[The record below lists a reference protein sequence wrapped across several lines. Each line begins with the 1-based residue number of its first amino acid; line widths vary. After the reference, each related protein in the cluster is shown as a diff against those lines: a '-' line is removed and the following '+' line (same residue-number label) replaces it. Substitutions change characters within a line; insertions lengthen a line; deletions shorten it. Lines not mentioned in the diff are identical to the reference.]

1 MMEKVMNTSPCLL
14 QAGQPLKTGGAVPVR
29 NKKNTGT
36 FNNDDWKK
44 KKVSAYKIQMAGFY
58 TFLSDT
64 LYPVIHY
71 LRKEQLLDYYLN
83 PPS

>member
-1 MMEKVMNTSPCLL
+1 MMEKVINTSPCLL

-44 KKVSAYKIQMAGFY
+44 KRFQPTKYKWLGSTHFFLIPY
-58 TFLSDT
+58 T
-64 LYPVIHY
+64 
-71 LRKEQLLDYYLN
+71 Q
-83 PPS
+83 